1 MPERQNHSKE
11 QDHSPTSEAEALDET
26 ELRIVAELQRDG
38 RITTQALAKV
48 VEASEVTVRKKLRR
62 LFADEIVRVVG
73 IVDPLKVGVQSPALV
88 GIKVERDRLREVT
101 QHLCAHP
108 SVRYVVS
115 TTGSFHLYAEVIAE
129 TNQELG
135 WLLSDIGEIP
145 GIVDTET
152 ALILNIWKQTWDW
165 RVT

>member
-1 MPERQNHSKE
+1 MPNRPKHSKDH
-11 QDHSPTSEAEALDET
+11 DHSADSKVGELDET

-38 RITTQALAKV
+38 RITTQALAKI

-73 IVDPLKVGVQSPALV
+73 IVDPMKVGVQSPALI
-88 GIKVERDRLREVT
+88 GIKVERDQLREVT
-101 QHLCAHP
+101 KTLRDNP

-115 TTGSFHLYAEVIAE
+115 TTGQFHLYAEVIAE

-135 WLLSDIGEIP
+135 WLLGDIGEIP
-145 GIVDTET
+145 GVIDTET